1 MSKFIEDGFA
11 GEGPIG
17 AINVTPMVDVML
29 CLLIIFMVA
38 APAMAPETPMQI
50 DLPNA
55 VGSNVAEE
63 QFQLSTISVDAK
75 GNVFLGTVGLSADAA
90 TMANELSSNAKL
102 KEDGVAFIQGDQ
114 NISFDRIVD
123 VLVALRTAGIAKVG
137 FLTDPRVERAPV
149 PAPTT

>member
-11 GEGPIG
+11 GDGPMG

-38 APAMAPETPMQI
+38 TPAMTPESPMQI
-50 DLPNA
+50 VLPNA
-55 VGSNVAEE
+55 VGQNIAEE
-63 QFQLSTISVDAK
+63 QFLLSTISIDAK
-75 GNVFLGTVGLSADAA
+75 GNVFLGTVGLSADPAI
-90 TMANELSSNAKL
+90 MASELSSNAKL
-102 KEDGVAFIQGDQ
+102 KEDGLAFLQGDK

-137 FLTDPRVERAPV
+137 FLTDPSAEKK
-149 PAPTT
+149 PAT

>member
-11 GEGPIG
+11 GDGPIG

-38 APAMAPETPMQI
+38 TPAMTPETPMQI

-55 VGSNVAEE
+55 VGQNVAEE
-63 QFQLSTISVDAK
+63 QFLLSTISVDAK
-75 GNVFLGTVGLSADAA
+75 GNVFLGTVGLSSDPA
-90 TMANELSSNAKL
+90 TLASELSSNAKL
-102 KEDGVAFIQGDQ
+102 KEDGVAFVQGDQ

-137 FLTDPRVERAPV
+137 FLTDPAPEKK
-149 PAPTT
+149 PAT

>member
-11 GEGPIG
+11 GDGPIG

-50 DLPNA
+50 NLPNA
-55 VGSNVAEE
+55 VGQNIAEE
-63 QFQLSTISVDAK
+63 QFLLSTISIDAK
-75 GNVFLGTVGLSADAA
+75 GNVFIGTVGLSSDPV
-90 TMANELSSNAKL
+90 TMANELGSNAKL
-102 KEDGVAFIQGDQ
+102 KEDGLAFVQGDEGIQ
-114 NISFDRIVD
+114 FDRVVD

-137 FLTDPRVERAPV
+137 FLTDPSAEKK
-149 PAPTT
+149 PAT